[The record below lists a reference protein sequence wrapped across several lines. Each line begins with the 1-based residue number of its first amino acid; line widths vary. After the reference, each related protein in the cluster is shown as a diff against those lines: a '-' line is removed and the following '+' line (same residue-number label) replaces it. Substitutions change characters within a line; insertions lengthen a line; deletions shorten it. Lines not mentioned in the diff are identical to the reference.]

1 MHLSKTSLVL
11 DALEKKIRA
20 GQFTP
25 GEKLP
30 SMRELAKSFQVSTM
44 VMQQVAIALEKK
56 SLLVRSSKCGLF
68 IPPEMEQPN
77 RPVIG
82 VLTTIAPQFMDFY
95 YEGLFASVNAVG
107 GVVIPVLMGQEND
120 IRNMLAQNP
129 SKVLVDLEGACYELD
144 QVNTLLRNVPVTFFN
159 RYEWMTPLPKSA
171 VLIDRVAQTVD
182 TLRHFE
188 NHGHKRI
195 LFVGHYRKPRPYKQ
209 YELETAAKIVGLK
222 LWTPEFQYVCF
233 DEFDTNPAHIAK
245 IFREEPPTAIF
256 SRSDINLFHFM
267 QKIRA
272 FYPECGDA
280 ELIGC
285 YNTKNSQIAQ
295 HEFSSYDMQ
304 WHHAWDVAI
313 RKKTPGI
320 DWCVPKL
327 IVREKTQLY

>member
-107 GVVIPVLMGQEND
+107 GGPCG
-120 IRNMLAQNP
+120 
-129 SKVLVDLEGACYELD
+129 
-144 QVNTLLRNVPVTFFN
+144 TN
-159 RYEWMTPLPKSA
+159 RRYSA
-171 VLIDRVAQTVD
+171 P
-182 TLRHFE
+182 F
-188 NHGHKRI
+188 
-195 LFVGHYRKPRPYKQ
+195 
-209 YELETAAKIVGLK
+209 
-222 LWTPEFQYVCF
+222 
-233 DEFDTNPAHIAK
+233 
-245 IFREEPPTAIF
+245 
-256 SRSDINLFHFM
+256 
-267 QKIRA
+267 
-272 FYPECGDA
+272 
-280 ELIGC
+280 
-285 YNTKNSQIAQ
+285 
-295 HEFSSYDMQ
+295 
-304 WHHAWDVAI
+304 
-313 RKKTPGI
+313 
-320 DWCVPKL
+320 
-327 IVREKTQLY
+327 